1 MQSTLNIL
9 YSTLKS
15 KKKKERFETILEPL
29 QAILQIAY
37 LSFAPIGTKLTIQNN
52 ILKIQIPNYS
62 QPVIRWYNNDTQED
76 LFYLFNIFYRFK
88 KFYHFLNDSRAN
100 NENKKLYDLLIDL
113 AKIGIGNLIR
123 TYSQTDKIHILHT
136 LQMYKTILEG
146 DGNGS
151 GNINMQKR
159 FDNHEIPNLSNSHE
173 SHTPHVSR
181 VFQSPQISISSNG
194 SVGGIGS
201 VGSSFMMSRREKEK
215 DRKTKAMQKIL
226 RDDSPEIE
234 HEYEQEQGQ
243 EPPEQNRIIKKE
255 NNNNNNNNNNNTYE
269 MRNDITSSSGI
280 SNEIKN
286 IDDVF
291 IRITDI
297 YTQDIYNIIYNTLT
311 LMSKN
316 DTESNIYIDGLNKI
330 LEPTNNRIK
339 KWIDENIVF

>member
-9 YSTLKS
+9 YSTIKS

-29 QAILQIAY
+29 QAILQIGY

-88 KFYHFLNDSRAN
+88 KFYHFLNDTKPNS
-100 NENKKLYDLLIDL
+100 ENKKLYDLLIEL
-113 AKIGIGNLIR
+113 AKSGIGNLIR

-136 LQMYKTILEG
+136 LQMYKNILEG

-151 GNINMQKR
+151 GNGNGHGHGQKR
-159 FDNHEIPNLSNSHE
+159 FDSHEISNLSNSHE
-173 SHTPHVSR
+173 SHTSHTSHAPHT
-181 VFQSPQISISSNG
+181 SPPS
-194 SVGGIGS
+194 GGG
-201 VGSSFMMSRREKEK
+201 GASFMTSKREKEK
-215 DRKTKAMQKIL
+215 DKKTKTMQKIL
-226 RDDSPEIE
+226 RDDSPELDQ
-234 HEYEQEQGQ
+234 EQEKEQ
-243 EPPEQNRIIKKE
+243 ERVRERE
-255 NNNNNNNNNNNTYE
+255 DNNAYE
-269 MRNDITSSSGI
+269 MKNDAVSSVASHCN

-316 DTESNIYIDGLNKI
+316 DAECNIYIDGLNKI

>member
-1 MQSTLNIL
+1 M
-9 YSTLKS
+9 
-15 KKKKERFETILEPL
+15 
-29 QAILQIAY
+29 
-37 LSFAPIGTKLTIQNN
+37 
-52 ILKIQIPNYS
+52 
-62 QPVIRWYNNDTQED
+62 
-76 LFYLFNIFYRFK
+76 
-88 KFYHFLNDSRAN
+88 
-100 NENKKLYDLLIDL
+100 
-113 AKIGIGNLIR
+113 AKIGIANLIR

-151 GNINMQKR
+151 GNINIQKR

-173 SHTPHVSR
+173 SHTPHMHR
-181 VFQSPQISISSNG
+181 VFQTPQISISSNG

-215 DRKTKAMQKIL
+215 DKKTKAMQKIL

-255 NNNNNNNNNNNTYE
+255 NNNNNNNNNNKNNNNNNNNNTYE

-297 YTQDIYNIIYNTLT
+297 YTQDIYNLIYNTLT
-311 LMSKN
+311 LMIKN

>member
-9 YSTLKS
+9 YSTIKT

-29 QAILQIAY
+29 QAILQIGY

-88 KFYHFLNDSRAN
+88 KFYHFLNDSKTN
-100 NENKKLYDLLIDL
+100 NENKKLYDLLIEL
-113 AKIGIGNLIR
+113 AKSGIGNLIR

-136 LQMYKTILEG
+136 LQMYKNILEG
-146 DGNGS
+146 DGVG
-151 GNINMQKR
+151 QKR
-159 FDNHEIPNLSNSHE
+159 FDNYEIHE
-173 SHTPHVSR
+173 SHAPHDSK
-181 VFQSPQISISSNG
+181 SSKTSMSSQGSGVGGG
-194 SVGGIGS
+194 SVASGG
-201 VGSSFMMSRREKEK
+201 SFMMSRRDK
-215 DRKTKAMQKIL
+215 DKDKKTKTMQKIL
-226 RDDSPEIE
+226 RDDSPEL
-234 HEYEQEQGQ
+234 EQEQEQ
-243 EPPEQNRIIKKE
+243 EQEQERE
-255 NNNNNNNNNNNTYE
+255 HDNTYE
-269 MRNDITSSSGI
+269 MRNNIVSSSSSAGV

-297 YTQDIYNIIYNTLT
+297 YTQDIYNIIYNILN

-316 DTESNIYIDGLNKI
+316 DTECNIYIDGLNKI